1 MRLIQ
6 GNEACA
12 LGALHAGCTFYAGYP
27 ITPASEI
34 MEHMARLLPP
44 RHGVFVQ
51 MEDEIGALAAVI
63 GAAWGGAKAMTATS
77 GPGFSLM
84 QENLGYAAMTET
96 PCVVVDSQRMGPST
110 GLPTLPSQGDV
121 MQARWG
127 SHGDRPGVTLTA
139 SSVRNVYEVTVA
151 AFNISERFR
160 VPVVLLLDAVVS
172 HMREAV
178 ELPELPVVT
187 RASPEDPAG
196 FLPFGG
202 TEFMPFGAGR
212 PIVVTGLAHAE
223 SGLPRSTDGAGA
235 ERMLRRAVGRI
246 DTAGDAITRTRPW
259 ALEDAEVGIIAYGI
273 SARPARGAVSLL
285 RAEGIRAGLLE
296 LETLW
301 PLPERA
307 IRRLAERTRFL
318 LVPELNLGQ
327 LVLAVRAAVEGRT
340 PVVALNRVDGS
351 IFTPAQIADAIHRA
365 PEGRL
370 VGRAVPVEPRF
381 AEVRHASHG

>member
-1 MRLIQ
+1 
-6 GNEACA
+6 
-12 LGALHAGCTFYAGYP
+12 
-27 ITPASEI
+27 
-34 MEHMARLLPP
+34 
-44 RHGVFVQ
+44 
-51 MEDEIGALAAVI
+51 
-63 GAAWGGAKAMTATS
+63 
-77 GPGFSLM
+77 
-84 QENLGYAAMTET
+84 
-96 PCVVVDSQRMGPST
+96 
-110 GLPTLPSQGDV
+110 
-121 MQARWG
+121 
-127 SHGDRPGVTLTA
+127 
-139 SSVRNVYEVTVA
+139 
-151 AFNISERFR
+151 
-160 VPVVLLLDAVVS
+160 
-172 HMREAV
+172 
-178 ELPELPVVT
+178 
-187 RASPEDPAG
+187 
-196 FLPFGG
+196 
-202 TEFMPFGAGR
+202 
-212 PIVVTGLAHAE
+212 
-223 SGLPRSTDGAGA
+223 
-235 ERMLRRAVGRI
+235 MLRRAVGRI

>member
-12 LGALHAGCTFYAGYP
+12 LGALHAGCSYYAGYP

-34 MEHMARLLPP
+34 MEQMARMLPA

-51 MEDEIGALAAVI
+51 MEDEIAAMAAVI
-63 GAAWGGAKAMTATS
+63 GASWAGAKAMTATS

-84 QENLGYAAMTET
+84 QENVGYAAMTET

-139 SSVRNVYEVTVA
+139 SSVGQVYEVTVA
-151 AFNISERFR
+151 AFNISERYR
-160 VPVVLLLDAVVS
+160 VPVILLLDAVVS
-172 HMREAV
+172 HMREGV
-178 ELPELPVVT
+178 ELPDLPVVT
-187 RASPEDPAG
+187 RQAPADPAA

-202 TEFMPFGAGR
+202 TDFLPLGAGK
-212 PIVVTGLAHAE
+212 PIVVTGLAHAA
-223 SGLPRSTDGAGA
+223 SGLPRATDGANA
-235 ERMLRRAVGRI
+235 ARMLQRVLDRI
-246 DTAGDAITRTRPW
+246 DAAGEGILRTR
-259 ALEDAEVGIIAYGI
+259 ALALDDAEIGIIAYGI
-273 SARPARGAVSLL
+273 SARPARGAVALL

-296 LETLW
+296 LETIW

-307 IRRLAERTRFL
+307 IRDLAARTRLL
-318 LVPELNLGQ
+318 LVPEMNLGQ
-327 LVLAVRAAVEGRT
+327 LVLAIRASVEGRT
-340 PVVALNRVDGS
+340 PVLALNRVDGQV
-351 IFTPAQIADAIHRA
+351 FPPAEIAAVIRQA
-365 PEGRL
+365 VAGAR
-370 VGRAVPVEPRF
+370 VPVEPAFR
-381 AEVRHASHG
+381 EVQHAAHG

>member
-34 MEHMARLLPP
+34 MEHLARLLPP
-44 RHGVFVQ
+44 RGGTFVQ
-51 MEDEIGALAAVI
+51 MEDEIGAMAAVI

-127 SHGDRPGVTLTA
+127 SHGDRAAVVLTA
-139 SSVRNVYEVTVA
+139 SSVRAVFDVTVA
-151 AFNISERFR
+151 AFNISEAYR

-172 HMREAV
+172 HMREGV
-178 ELPELPVVT
+178 TLPDLPVVT
-187 RASPEDPAG
+187 RHAPEPGAP
-196 FLPFGG
+196 FQPFGSPD
-202 TEFMPFGAGR
+202 FVPLGAGR
-212 PIVVTGLAHAE
+212 KIVVTGLAHAE
-223 SGLPRSTDGAGA
+223 SGLPRATDGANA
-235 ERMLRRAVGRI
+235 ERMLRRAI
-246 DTAGDAITRTRPW
+246 DRLTAAGDAILRTRTHR
-259 ALEDAEVGIIAYGI
+259 LDDAGVGIVAYGI
-273 SARPARGAVSLL
+273 TARPAQGAVDLL

-301 PLPERA
+301 PLPGQSLRT
-307 IRRLAERTRFL
+307 LAERVDL
-318 LVPELNLGQ
+318 LVVPELNLGQ
-327 LVLAVRAAVEGRT
+327 LVVPIQAEVGGLTRVLPLGRVDGQLFSPAGLAAAVRAH
-340 PVVALNRVDGS
+340 VAL
-351 IFTPAQIADAIHRA
+351 T
-365 PEGRL
+365 E
-370 VGRAVPVEPRF
+370 
-381 AEVRHASHG
+381 EVLHA

>member
-12 LGALHAGCTFYAGYP
+12 LGALHAGCSFYAGYP

-44 RHGVFVQ
+44 RRGVFVQ

-63 GAAWGGAKAMTATS
+63 GAAWGGARAMTATS

-96 PCVVVDSQRMGPST
+96 PCVIVDSQRMGPST

-127 SHGDRPGVTLTA
+127 SHGDRAAVVLTA
-139 SSVRNVYEVTVA
+139 SSVRDVFEVTVA

-172 HMREAV
+172 HMREGV
-178 ELPELPVVT
+178 SLPELPVLT
-187 RASPEDPAG
+187 REPPADG
-196 FLPFGG
+196 LAFQPFGSP
-202 TEFMPFGAGR
+202 EFMPFGAGR
-212 PIVVTGLAHAE
+212 RIVVTGLAHAE
-223 SGLPRSTDGAGA
+223 SGLPRATDGANA
-235 ERMLRRAVGRI
+235 ERMLHRAVDRL
-246 DTAGDAITRTRPW
+246 TAAGDEILRVRPH

-273 SARPARGAVSLL
+273 TARPARGAVALL
-285 RAEGIRAGLLE
+285 RREGIRAGLLE

-301 PLPERA
+301 PLPVRA
-307 IRRLAERTRFL
+307 IRDLAERVEL
-318 LVPELNLGQ
+318 LCVPELNLGQ
-327 LVLAVRAAVEGRT
+327 LVLPIEAAVAGRA
-340 PVVALNRVDGS
+340 PVVPLNRVDGQ
-351 IFTPAQIADAIHRA
+351 IFPPSEIAEAVRRA
-365 PEGRL
+365 LAARPL
-370 VGRAVPVEPRF
+370 ATVPL
-381 AEVRHASHG
+381 EVQHA